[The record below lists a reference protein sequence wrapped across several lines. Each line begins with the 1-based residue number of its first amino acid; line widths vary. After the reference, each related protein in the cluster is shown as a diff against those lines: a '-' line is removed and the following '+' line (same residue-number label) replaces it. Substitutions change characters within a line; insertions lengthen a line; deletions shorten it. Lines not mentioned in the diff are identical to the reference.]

1 MNWQNTL
8 RCYSSKKIKLA
19 EINQKLDQIVT
30 TNEAEGKRAV
40 EMILRELFRKMDAT
54 ELKWLVRVILKR
66 MPLGVGEVLLFRSMH
81 PDAKDLYEV
90 NANLEDVCE
99 RLRDPSV
106 RLHQL
111 EVSLMTPFRPQL
123 ADRKEV
129 EKIPRVMKNKKFYI
143 ETKYD
148 GERCQ
153 LHKCGDTFRY
163 FSRNGNEFTN
173 EYGKTSADKSK
184 FSSVIASCLDSSV
197 QDIILDGEMCTWSK
211 ELNCLL
217 QKGQQFSIRQAR
229 NEDEAHQC
237 LILYDI
243 LLLNGRVLS
252 GLPLRERVVILKS
265 VVREEEGKV
274 QMCRR
279 VLASNVQAVQE
290 ELAAAIDRREEG
302 LVVKDIESH
311 YKPGARQGGGW
322 IKVKP
327 DYEAQLV
334 DTLDLVILGGYY
346 GSGRRAGNVSHFL
359 MGVSDGSSDE
369 RQFLSLCQVG
379 TGFNMAELQDLVW
392 KCKKGTR
399 QPHIK

>member
-1 MNWQNTL
+1 MASV
-8 RCYSSKKIKLA
+8 RCYASKRITVA
-19 EINQKLDQIVT
+19 EVNEVLDRIVA
-30 TNEAEGKRAV
+30 TNEAEGKGAV
-40 EMILRELFRKMDAT
+40 MMILRDLFQKMDAM

-66 MPLGVGEVLLFRSMH
+66 MPLGVGEVLLFRNMH

-111 EVSLMTPFRPQL
+111 EVTLMTPFRPQL

-129 EKIPRVMKNKKFYI
+129 QKIPRIMKNKKFYI

-163 FSRNGNEFTN
+163 FSRNGNDFTK
-173 EYGKTSADKSK
+173 EYGEKSGDARM
-184 FSSVIASCLDSSV
+184 FSTVIASCLDSSV
-197 QDIILDGEMCTWSK
+197 ENIILDGEMCTWSK

-229 NEDEAHQC
+229 NDDQVHQC

-252 GLPLRERVVILKS
+252 GLPLKERVSILAG
-265 VVREEEGKV
+265 VVREQEGKV
-274 QMCRR
+274 EMCRR
-279 VLASNVQAVQE
+279 VLASTVQE
-290 ELAAAIDRREEG
+290 VQEALAAAIDRREEG

-311 YKPGARQGGGW
+311 YKPGARHAGGW

-327 DYEAQLV
+327 DYEGALV

-346 GSGRRAGNVSHFL
+346 GSGRRAGSVSHFL
-359 MGVSDGSSDE
+359 MGVSGGKTEVIKFSS
-369 RQFLSLCQVG
+369 FSKVG
-379 TGFNMAELQDLVW
+379 TGFNMAELQDLVSR
-392 KCKKGTR
+392 CKKVAR
-399 QPHIK
+399 HPSYIR